1 MIDILLATYNGE
13 EYLRQQIDSIICQSY
28 TNWRLIIR
36 DDSSSDGTLAIIKD
50 YVKRYPN
57 KIILVDENTPNL
69 GSSKSFIRLLD
80 FVSNDYF
87 MFTDQDDVWL
97 PNKVELSIRK
107 MHELESAYGID
118 KPLLVC
124 SDAECIDA
132 CGNLLCSSFFQSQKF
147 IDTTDDAIKLLAL
160 NVIQGSTSLMNR
172 NVISYVKPIPD
183 FVLHDQWIGVITAH
197 YGKVVYLPEQLIRYR
212 QHGHNVL
219 GALNVGSTYF
229 FNKLIHFKKQFR
241 IYKSFY
247 INLPFRVNLLKWF
260 FNKLYYSIK
269 RF

>member
-13 EYLRQQIDSIICQSY
+13 EYLCQQIDSIICQSY
-28 TNWRLIIR
+28 TSWRLIIR
-36 DDSSSDGTLAIIKD
+36 DDSSSDGTLVIIKD
-50 YVKRYPN
+50 YVNRYPN
-57 KIILVDENTPNL
+57 KIILVDENTQNL

-87 MFTDQDDVWL
+87 MFADQDDVWL
-97 PNKVELSIRK
+97 PNKVELSMKK
-107 MHELESAYGID
+107 MHELEYAYGID

-124 SDAECIDA
+124 GDAECIDA
-132 CGNLLCSSFFQSQKF
+132 SGNLLCSSFFQSQKF

-197 YGKVVYLPEQLIRYR
+197 YGKVVYLPEQLIKYR

-219 GALNVGSTYF
+219 GALNVGTTYF

-241 IYKSFY
+241 TYKSFC

-260 FNKLYYSIK
+260 FYKLYYSIK

>member
-50 YVKRYPN
+50 YVKRYLN

-97 PNKVELSIRK
+97 PNKVELSITIVR
-107 MHELESAYGID
+107 
-118 KPLLVC
+118 
-124 SDAECIDA
+124 
-132 CGNLLCSSFFQSQKF
+132 
-147 IDTTDDAIKLLAL
+147 
-160 NVIQGSTSLMNR
+160 
-172 NVISYVKPIPD
+172 
-183 FVLHDQWIGVITAH
+183 
-197 YGKVVYLPEQLIRYR
+197 
-212 QHGHNVL
+212 
-219 GALNVGSTYF
+219 
-229 FNKLIHFKKQFR
+229 
-241 IYKSFY
+241 
-247 INLPFRVNLLKWF
+247 
-260 FNKLYYSIK
+260 
-269 RF
+269 